1 MNANNNFVHL
11 DNKDI
16 PSFSQEIF
24 TKAALEDELLKS
36 FLSSKKNGRFYY
48 NQAEYYIRRI
58 NIYYPLPIFV
68 LHTEDIPDRL
78 TSELQSLDCVVKDK
92 IITNVV
98 RRIYESVDHEYF
110 HTSGIYGK
118 IQWHMMEDDTEI

>member
-16 PSFSQEIF
+16 LSFSEGIF
-24 TKAALEDELLKS
+24 TIAALEDEFLKS

-48 NQAEYYIRRI
+48 VQAEYFIRRI
-58 NIYYPLPIFV
+58 NIYDPLPIFV

-78 TSELQSLDCVVKDK
+78 TKELYSLDSVVRDR

-98 RRIYESVDHEYF
+98 RRIYESVDSDYF
-110 HTSGIYGK
+110 HISGIYGK
-118 IQWHMMEDDTEI
+118 VKWLLLEDTTE